1 MAIRKSSNDMDNKY
15 TRRREIMARQTFFSF
30 RYKKDNWRAGIVR
43 NSWVTKDKE
52 GVSSGFFDS
61 ADWEA
66 VKKKT
71 DSAIESWIDG
81 QLKGTSVTV
90 VLIGADTAG
99 KKWINHE
106 ITSSYKKGN
115 GLLGIHIHQLKD
127 KDQKTSTKG
136 KNPFDDWH
144 IEKDGKKT
152 LLSSIYKTYDW
163 VDDDGY
169 NNISSW
175 IEKAAKAAGK

>member
-1 MAIRKSSNDMDNKY
+1 
-15 TRRREIMARQTFFSF
+15 MARQTFFSF

-52 GVSSGFFDS
+52 KVAAGFFDS
-61 ADWEA
+61 AEWEE

-71 DSAIESWIDG
+71 DSAIEKWIDG

-90 VLIGADTAG
+90 VLIGSDTAS
-99 KKWINHE
+99 KKWINYE

-115 GLLGIHIHQLKD
+115 GLLGIYVHQLKD
-127 KDQKTSTKG
+127 KDQKTTTKG
-136 KNPFDDWH
+136 KNPFDD
-144 IEKDGKKT
+144 IYITKDGKKVFF
-152 LLSSIYKTYDW
+152 SSIYKTYDW

-169 NNISSW
+169 TNMGTW
-175 IEKAAKAAGK
+175 IEKAAKDAGK

>member
-1 MAIRKSSNDMDNKY
+1 
-15 TRRREIMARQTFFSF
+15 MARQTFFSF

-52 GVSSGFFDS
+52 KVASGFFDS
-61 ADWEA
+61 AEWEE

-71 DSAIESWIDG
+71 APEIEKWIDG

-99 KKWINHE
+99 KKWINYE
-106 ITSSYKKGN
+106 ITSSHNKGN
-115 GLLGIHIHQLKD
+115 GILGIYIHQLKD
-127 KDQKTSTKG
+127 KDGNTSTKG
-136 KNPFDDWH
+136 KNPFDDLFVM
-144 IEKDGKKT
+144 KDGKKV
-152 LLSSIYKTYDW
+152 LFSSMYKTYDW

-169 NNISSW
+169 NNIGDW